1 MALVLV
7 LHTLNSLAGCS
18 SAGSLNSSVGG
29 KRWKIMC
36 RKMSPWEISA
46 KWGLPCLR
54 LYGKEPHIERKAS
67 DLEEKGRWLTLT
79 P

>member
-1 MALVLV
+1 
-7 LHTLNSLAGCS
+7 
-18 SAGSLNSSVGG
+18 
-29 KRWKIMC
+29 MC